1 MVLGEEVDAD
11 ADDDADEGRERL
23 RVDFIL
29 MSRTGY
35 LLGVDILTA
44 VSEMQSNARDPVPVV
59 DKSFEARTSSYGPVR
74 CTFSG
79 DQVSFPPLHREN
91 LDHSQSWLRN

>member
-11 ADDDADEGRERL
+11 ADDDADEGRGRL

-44 VSEMQSNARDPVPVV
+44 VPEMQSNARDDPDPVV
-59 DKSFEARTSSYGPVR
+59 DKFWNSYV
-74 CTFSG
+74 F
-79 DQVSFPPLHREN
+79 
-91 LDHSQSWLRN
+91 

>member
-44 VSEMQSNARDPVPVV
+44 KQKRDESNARLGMIRIQWWT
-59 DKSFEARTSSYGPVR
+59 SFGSR
-74 CTFSG
+74 TFS
-79 DQVSFPPLHREN
+79 S
-91 LDHSQSWLRN
+91 

>member
-59 DKSFEARTSSYGPVR
+59 DKVLKLVP
-74 CTFSG
+74 
-79 DQVSFPPLHREN
+79 
-91 LDHSQSWLRN
+91 

>member
-59 DKSFEARTSSYGPVR
+59 DKVLKLVRARTLYV
-74 CTFSG
+74 F
-79 DQVSFPPLHREN
+79 
-91 LDHSQSWLRN
+91 W

>member
-59 DKSFEARTSSYGPVR
+59 DKVLKLVRARTLYV
-74 CTFSG
+74 FW
-79 DQVSFPPLHREN
+79 
-91 LDHSQSWLRN
+91 SQW